1 MSADTIAAAVQTVER
16 GFSSF
21 RSDLRAIDEPL
32 QFCLNGSPSLDYHAL
47 PRFRLDLTV
56 GFLFTDGIIDNV
68 RQILSM
74 RAESADNTSG
84 DSGDRV
90 TIGLGPYCDPAEMNV
105 NPF

>member
-56 GFLFTDGIIDNV
+56 GFLFTDGIMTTCARFCRCAPNP
-68 RQILSM
+68 L
-74 RAESADNTSG
+74 
-84 DSGDRV
+84 
-90 TIGLGPYCDPAEMNV
+90 TIPPETQAIG
-105 NPF
+105 

>member
-21 RSDLRAIDEPL
+21 RSDLRCDRRASAVLSERL
-32 QFCLNGSPSLDYHAL
+32 PSLDYHAL

-90 TIGLGPYCDPAEMNV
+90 TIGLGPYCDAAEMNV